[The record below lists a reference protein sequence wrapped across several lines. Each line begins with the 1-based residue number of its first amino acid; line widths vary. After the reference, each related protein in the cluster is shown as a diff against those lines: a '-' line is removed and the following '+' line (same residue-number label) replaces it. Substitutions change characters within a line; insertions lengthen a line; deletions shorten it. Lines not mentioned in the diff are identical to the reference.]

1 MVETEGFFLS
11 MTHDDDF
18 IEGFGN
24 GVNADE
30 DIDNYDGDDD
40 DGDNGDDND
49 DNARQSSWS
58 KISFSIKRLQ
68 RCSNFV
74 RLGCVQC
81 LVILQCHHYDEVE
94 TI

>member
-1 MVETEGFFLS
+1 MVEIEGFFLS

-24 GVNADE
+24 GVNADK

-49 DNARQSSWS
+49 DNARQSS
-58 KISFSIKRLQ
+58 
-68 RCSNFV
+68 
-74 RLGCVQC
+74 
-81 LVILQCHHYDEVE
+81 
-94 TI
+94 

>member
-1 MVETEGFFLS
+1 MVEIEGFFLV
-11 MTHDDDF
+11 HDSHDVDF

-49 DNARQSSWS
+49 DNARQSS
-58 KISFSIKRLQ
+58 
-68 RCSNFV
+68 
-74 RLGCVQC
+74 
-81 LVILQCHHYDEVE
+81 
-94 TI
+94 